1 MALRPTALAA
11 LLVALV
17 LGGVA
22 PAAEASRTQPLY
34 FDAPELRDP
43 GQREATLDELQSLGV
58 GAVRVVLYWQDVARD
73 ADQNNAPSVDLTDPA
88 AYDWSSYD
96 GAVDAARARGFD
108 VLVTL
113 TTPGPRWAMKA
124 KTDRV
129 TRPVPAQFERF
140 ATAAGRHYG
149 DRVNAWAAL
158 NEPNHPDFLGPQ
170 YSKKGRPLSPG
181 IYRALYRGMVDGL
194 EASGNGGDTILMGE
208 TAPRGTGRVVHPI
221 TFLRGALC
229 LNAKYRKRKSCGRL
243 RVDGWAH
250 HPYTTKVG
258 PWFRP
263 PSPNDVTIGVLSRLT
278 RALDRATRA
287 RAFTRRSKMPL
298 WLTEFGIQSTPDRY
312 FGVSL
317 AKQVEYRAIAERM
330 AWSNPRVRAFSQYL
344 LRDDR
349 PLEGESG
356 RSRYGG
362 FESGLR
368 FSTGR
373 EKPAYSG
380 FKLALAALRSGSKVS
395 VWGHVRPAR
404 ARERVDVMYEDKA
417 NGRFRR
423 LKTVTTN
430 SRGYFT
436 LATSYRKRRRYR
448 LEWNGDQGY
457 PIRVYKRGG

>member
-1 MALRPTALAA
+1 MTLRHTALCA
-11 LLVALV
+11 LLAV
-17 LGGVA
+17 LLLGSAA
-22 PAAEASRTQPLY
+22 PAHAARSQPLY

-43 GQREATLDELQSLGV
+43 AQREATLDELQSLGV
-58 GAVRVVLYWQDVARD
+58 RAVRIVLYWQDVAPEPGRND
-73 ADQNNAPSVDLTDPA
+73 KPGVDLADPNVYSWGG
-88 AYDWSSYD
+88 YDD
-96 GAVDAARARGFD
+96 AIGAARARGMR

-113 TTPGPRWAMKA
+113 TTPGPRWG
-124 KTDRV
+124 TRDRRDGI
-129 TRPVPAQFERF
+129 TRPLPAEFRRF
-140 ATAAGRHYG
+140 AEAAGRRYG
-149 DRVNAWAAL
+149 ERVGAWAAL

-170 YSKKGRPLSPG
+170 YAKSGRPLSPA
-181 IYRALYRGMVDGL
+181 IYRGLYRAMVAGL

-221 TFLRGALC
+221 TFLRGSLC
-229 LNAKYRKRKSCGRL
+229 LSQAWKRSKRCGAL

-258 PWFRP
+258 PFFRP

-287 RAFTRRSKMPL
+287 GAFRRKANMPL

-317 AKQVEYRAIAERM
+317 TKQLEFRAIAERL

-349 PLEGESG
+349 PIDGKTG
-356 RSRYGG
+356 RERYGG

-373 EKPAYSG
+373 EKPALSA
-380 FKLALAALRSGSKVS
+380 FRLSLAALRSGSRVS
-395 VWGHVRPAR
+395 LWGVVRPAR
-404 ARERVDVMYEDKA
+404 GRVTATILYGDRGSK
-417 NGRFRR
+417 GFRT
-423 LKTVTTN
+423 LKRVTTD
-430 SRGYFT
+430 SRGYLT
-436 LATSYRKRRRYR
+436 LRTPFRTGRRYR
-448 LEWNGDQGY
+448 LKWGDAQGY
-457 PIRVYKRGG
+457 PVRVYRRP